1 MTEQNI
7 KEGLE
12 QELRL
17 ADYVDSSYCNNVPRV
32 LIKNTLAYINNLQT
46 EKEKLEYILMGVMHS
61 VDKWLEGDEL
71 NHDETNRAV
80 IMREKTL
87 QIVEK
92 QKAEIERLSKKGVT
106 ND

>member
-46 EKEKLEYILMGVMHS
+46 EKEKLEYIKGCLNTTFEWGRHAAENYF
-61 VDKWLEGDEL
+61 KHADEIPEMKKKL
-71 NHDETNRAV
+71 
-80 IMREKTL
+80 
-87 QIVEK
+87 VELV
-92 QKAEIERLSKKGVT
+92 RSL
-106 ND
+106 